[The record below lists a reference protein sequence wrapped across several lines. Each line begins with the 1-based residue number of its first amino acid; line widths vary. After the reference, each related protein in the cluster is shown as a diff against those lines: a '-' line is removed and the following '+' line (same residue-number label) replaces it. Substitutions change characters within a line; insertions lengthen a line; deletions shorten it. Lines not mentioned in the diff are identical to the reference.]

1 MSCQQLSISLGGHR
15 QKELRFLDWLLL
27 HSCSL
32 SQSTPDE
39 GGRKDGMRERREFNA
54 QREFEMSAALTVSS
68 WPQISDSKIAAPTEK
83 LHRVIIWTGA
93 ASISFEQFKNGHHN
107 GTIYKALLK
116 ARRRA
121 IQVPRY
127 ATIEYKQ

>member
-1 MSCQQLSISLGGHR
+1 
-15 QKELRFLDWLLL
+15 
-27 HSCSL
+27 
-32 SQSTPDE
+32 
-39 GGRKDGMRERREFNA
+39 MRERREFNA